1 MDLVRRL
8 KGWAAV
14 EETRE
19 PLHHM
24 YLIHD
29 TNMDFE
35 LPDTK
40 VLLAK
45 VSAISERLT
54 GILHIEESSEV
65 RGQKLEKKMLKMKR
79 DVAHLS
85 ENSNDNKD
93 EIRKL
98 SKIVRL
104 MAKKLDID

>member
-8 KGWAAV
+8 KGWAPV

-35 LPDTK
+35 
-40 VLLAK
+40 
-45 VSAISERLT
+45 
-54 GILHIEESSEV
+54 
-65 RGQKLEKKMLKMKR
+65 
-79 DVAHLS
+79 
-85 ENSNDNKD
+85 
-93 EIRKL
+93 
-98 SKIVRL
+98 
-104 MAKKLDID
+104 

>member
-1 MDLVRRL
+1 
-8 KGWAAV
+8 
-14 EETRE
+14 
-19 PLHHM
+19 
-24 YLIHD
+24 
-29 TNMDFE
+29 
-35 LPDTK
+35 
-40 VLLAK
+40 
-45 VSAISERLT
+45 
-54 GILHIEESSEV
+54 
-65 RGQKLEKKMLKMKR
+65 MLKMKR